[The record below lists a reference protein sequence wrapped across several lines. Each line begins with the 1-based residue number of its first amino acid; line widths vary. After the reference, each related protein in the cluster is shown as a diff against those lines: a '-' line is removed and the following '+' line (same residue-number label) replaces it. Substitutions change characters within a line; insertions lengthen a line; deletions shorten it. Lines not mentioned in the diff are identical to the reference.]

1 MLSIVCASYVINV
14 RSPQNAFIYFEA
26 QHKIQNSKSSTANLP
41 MLHYDL
47 QSTNYPALLKEYRS
61 NIHTNFQRRVRNASG
76 EVEGEEEVEEEEEIQ
91 RH

>member
-61 NIHTNFQRRVRNASG
+61 NIHTR
-76 EVEGEEEVEEEEEIQ
+76 
-91 RH
+91 